1 MWVVTQDNLS
11 VLAKPIHSAWFGA
24 NKTWRGVLVVPALT
38 ALGAMCLYPMEWL
51 FQQWF
56 GQGVLTIDNLA
67 LLGLVAG
74 VGYIV
79 GELPNSFFKRRIG
92 IAAGQVPEDKKYW
105 FIALDQLDSALGV
118 ALAYWLVFD
127 IQFEAMVL
135 YVMTFPI
142 TALLVKQ
149 WLFSKK
155 LKASSV

>member
-1 MWVVTQDNLS
+1 V
-11 VLAKPIHSAWFGA
+11 
-24 NKTWRGVLVVPALT
+24 
-38 ALGAMCLYPMEWL
+38 
-51 FQQWF
+51 
-56 GQGVLTIDNLA
+56 
-67 LLGLVAG
+67 
-74 VGYIV
+74 
-79 GELPNSFFKRRIG
+79 PNSFFKRRIG

-118 ALAYWLVFD
+118 ALAYWLIFD